1 MFRRIGNMVV
11 RHPVWTIVA
20 WLIAAV
26 AIVATAPSLP
36 SNSDESSFLPKSYE
50 SIKAADLQEKAFPSA
65 FTPSAIALY
74 RRTDGGALTADDKQD
89 VARITSE
96 LGKKHI
102 DQVQK
107 VVPGPPSKDGKYA
120 MTLVQMDSK
129 KAGQPEQSDAAKVL
143 RADVK
148 ELAKGTHLDAKLG
161 GSAAQALDQE
171 DSSKRGQAL
180 IGIGTFAI
188 ILVTLLII
196 FRAPILAVLPLVLIG
211 LVSAIANGLIAY
223 ATKLFG
229 LQANSSISSIL
240 IVVLFGVGTD
250 YFLFLMFRYRERLR
264 AGDEPKQAMINAVD
278 RVGEAIASAAGAVII
293 AFLALALS
301 TLGFLKQMGPALA
314 IAVGV
319 TLIAGLTLIPAV
331 VSLIGPKVFWPSKSW
346 QHEPDNARFAALGRG
361 VRRRPALTAAVS
373 GLVLVALSL
382 GTLGFKATFD
392 LASGSMPKTKESM
405 VVQDDMQKAYSAG
418 AAAPTDVYLSST
430 AGKALDK
437 AAFGAYA
444 KKLAAVDGVADARLS
459 QVSKDGATAD
469 FTVTLKYEAST
480 EQALDAVGEVRD
492 VAHSD
497 APDGTEAVVGGMSS
511 IFKDINTAVN
521 HDYRT
526 VFPVAAVLI
535 MVILGLLLRSLVAPW
550 YLMASV
556 GLGFGATLGATVWIF
571 QDGQGKPGLMFMLP
585 VIMYLFVVAI
595 GTDYN
600 ILMIARL
607 REEAREGREPR
618 EAAGMAV
625 RHAGPTVAA
634 AGFILAATF
643 ATMMLAGNSLLTEMG
658 FAVSFGIVVAAF
670 VMAMFFTPSLTALIG
685 HAAWWPG
692 HGDRAR
698 ETATGTDSG
707 AVASGSAAAAGSVAS
722 GSGTDSGLNSGSGS
736 GSGSGFG
743 QERPAEDSP
752 GRRG

>member
-1 MFRRIGNMVV
+1 MFRRVGSAVV

-50 SIKAADLQEKAFPSA
+50 SIRASDVQHKAFPGA

-74 RRTDGGALTADDKQD
+74 QRTDGGKLTADDQRD
-89 VARITSE
+89 AARITTE
-96 LGKKHI
+96 LGQKHI

-107 VVPGPPSKDGKYA
+107 VVPGPPSKDGRYT
-120 MTLVQMDSK
+120 MTLVQMNRK
-129 KAGQPEQSDAAKVL
+129 TAGQPAQIDAAKVL
-143 RADVK
+143 RDDVK
-148 ELAKGTHLDAKLG
+148 QLVKGTHLQVKLG
-161 GSAAQALDQE
+161 GPAAQALDQK
-171 DSSKRGQAL
+171 DASKRGDAL
-180 IGIGTFAI
+180 VGIGTFAI
-188 ILVTLLII
+188 ILVSLLII
-196 FRAPILAVLPLVLIG
+196 FRAPILAVLPLILIG
-211 LVSAIANGLIAY
+211 LVSAVANGLIAY

-229 LQANSSISSIL
+229 LEANSSISSIL

-264 AGDEPKQAMINAVD
+264 AGDEPKEAMVNAVG
-278 RVGEAIASAAGAVII
+278 RVGEAIASAAGAVVI
-293 AFLALALS
+293 AFLALVLS

-314 IAVGV
+314 IAVAA
-319 TLIAGLTLIPAV
+319 TLVAALTLIPAV

-346 QHEPDNARFAALGRG
+346 KHETSNARFAALGRG
-361 VRRRPALTAAVS
+361 VQRRPALTAVAS
-373 GLVLVALSL
+373 GLVLIVLALGAL
-382 GTLGFKATFD
+382 GYKATFD

-430 AGKALDK
+430 DGKPLDK
-437 AAFGAYA
+437 AGFDAYA
-444 KKLAAVDGVADARLS
+444 EKLAAVDGVTSARMS
-459 QVSKDGATAD
+459 QLNKEGTSAD

-480 EQALDAVGEVRD
+480 DQAIAAVQRVRD
-492 VAHSD
+492 VAHSQ
-497 APDGTEAVVGGMSS
+497 APDGSEAVVGGLSS
-511 IFKDINTAVN
+511 IYKDIDSAVN

-535 MVILGLLLRSLVAPW
+535 MVILGLLLRSVVAPW
-550 YLMASV
+550 YLIASV
-556 GLGFGATLGATVWIF
+556 GLGFGATLGATVLIF
-571 QDGQGKPGLMFMLP
+571 QKGQGHSGLMFLLP

-607 REEAREGREPR
+607 REEAREGRDPR
-618 EAAGMAV
+618 EAAGVAL

-643 ATMMLAGNSLLTEMG
+643 ATMMLAGNALLREMG
-658 FAVSFGIVVAAF
+658 FAVSFGIAIAAF
-670 VMAMFFTPSLTALIG
+670 IMAMFFTPSLTALIG

-692 HGDRAR
+692 HADRAGGVP
-698 ETATGTDSG
+698 EAGDS
-707 AVASGSAAAAGSVAS
+707 ASPS
-722 GSGTDSGLNSGSGS
+722 D
-736 GSGSGFG
+736 
-743 QERPAEDSP
+743 EAEDRPVQDSSEL
-752 GRRG
+752 RS

>member
-1 MFRRIGNMVV
+1 MFRRIGTGVV

-26 AIVATAPSLP
+26 AIVATAPGLP

-50 SIKAADLQEKAFPSA
+50 SIKAADLQVKAFPSA

-74 RRTDGGALTADDKQD
+74 QRTDGGKLTAADKQD
-89 VARITSE
+89 VARITTE
-96 LGKKHI
+96 LGEKHI

-107 VVPGPPSKDGKYA
+107 VVPGQPSKDGRYT

-129 KAGQPEQSDAAKVL
+129 NAGQPVQADAAKVL
-143 RADVK
+143 RDDVK
-148 ELAKGTHLDAKLG
+148 QLAKGTDLDVKLG
-161 GSAAQALDQE
+161 GSAAQALDQQ
-171 DSSKRGQAL
+171 DSSKRGEAL
-180 IGIGTFAI
+180 IGIGTFLI

-196 FRAPILAVLPLVLIG
+196 FRAPILAFLPLVLIG
-211 LVSAIANGLIAY
+211 VVASIANGLIAY

-229 LQANSSISSIL
+229 LQANSSVSSIL

-264 AGDEPKQAMINAVD
+264 AGDEPKQAMVNAVA

-293 AFLALALS
+293 AFLALVLS

-314 IAVGV
+314 ISVTV

-346 QHEPDNARFAALGRG
+346 QQEPQNARFAALGRG
-361 VRRRPALTAAVS
+361 VQRRPALTAALS

-382 GTLGFKATFD
+382 GTLGYKATFD

-405 VVQDDMQKAYSAG
+405 VGQDEMQKAYSAG

-430 AGKALDK
+430 DGRPLDK
-437 AAFGAYA
+437 TGFAAYA
-444 KKLAAVDGVADARLS
+444 EKLGAVDGVASARMS
-459 QVSKDGATAD
+459 QVNQAGTTAD

-480 EQALDAVGEVRD
+480 EKAIDAVGRVRE
-492 VAHSD
+492 VAHSS
-497 APDGTEAVVGGMSS
+497 APDDTEALVGGMSS
-511 IFKDINTAVN
+511 IYKDINSAVN

-526 VFPVAAVLI
+526 VFPVAALLI
-535 MVILGLLLRSLVAPW
+535 MLILGLLLRSVVAPW
-550 YLMASV
+550 YLIASV

-571 QDGQGKPGLMFMLP
+571 QDAQGHPGLMFMLP

-607 REEAREGREPR
+607 REEAREGRDPR
-618 EAAGMAV
+618 EAASMAL

-643 ATMMLAGNSLLTEMG
+643 ATMMLAGNALLTEMG
-658 FAVSFGIVVAAF
+658 FAVSFGIAVAAF

-692 HGDRAR
+692 HADRTPELAGIGSD
-698 ETATGTDSG
+698 TSGPASG
-707 AVASGSAAAAGSVAS
+707 AGDQDSVS
-722 GSGTDSGLNSGSGS
+722 HG
-736 GSGSGFG
+736 
-743 QERPAEDSP
+743 PA
-752 GRRG
+752 GRRS